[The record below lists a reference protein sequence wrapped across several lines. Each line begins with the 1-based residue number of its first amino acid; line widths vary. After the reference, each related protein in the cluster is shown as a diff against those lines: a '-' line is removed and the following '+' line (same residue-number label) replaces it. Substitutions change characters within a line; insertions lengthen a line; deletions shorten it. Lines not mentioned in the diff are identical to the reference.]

1 MRLIDLSQPLY
12 DGAPAAPPQRFTERV
27 LQSISGKKNQRFAL
41 LNNQTLAA
49 GETARGKL
57 EDKEVR
63 LRCLGHRERSIV
75 VAVEGQEGSRE
86 IALRD

>member
-1 MRLIDLSQPLY
+1 
-12 DGAPAAPPQRFTERV
+12 V

-49 GETARGKL
+49 GETARVEL
-57 EDKEVR
+57 EDEEIRV
-63 LRCLGHRERSIV
+63 RCLEHRERSIV